1 MTGIPHPEAHRD
13 AHPDAPPG
21 APSATPRPSHSPGD
35 AEPRSPGDP
44 EPRGRDRSVDA
55 VRAAAVAVVVIWH
68 TTLSLLQV
76 DDGRLVMPGPVDAV
90 PGGWLATW
98 LLQVMPVFFA
108 VGGFVHLTG
117 RRSARTSRE
126 FLRRR
131 VRRLGRPLAPF
142 LVCWGLTEVVLRLAG
157 QPPLAVLAPGVLA
170 PLWFLLVY
178 AAAATLTP
186 VTAAWHERWGARVV
200 VVGGLVLAALDAVRV
215 AGVPVLG
222 VATTALVWLLCHQL
236 GYLWRD
242 GVLDAPGRHLPLGG
256 AAVAALALLT
266 GPGPY
271 PASMVAS
278 AQYESNMLPTTLP
291 VLVVGTL
298 QICVV
303 LAVRPALARILRRP
317 WCWRPVLAVNVVAM
331 STYLWHM
338 PVVALLVWAW
348 HTAIGPL
355 PSVPD
360 AAWWWTRSA
369 WLVVVVILLLPVLRV
384 VRRWD
389 LAGEVRR

>member
-13 AHPDAPPG
+13 AHSDVRPG
-21 APSATPRPSHSPGD
+21 VPGATPRPSQSPD
-35 AEPRSPGDP
+35 DP
-44 EPRGRDRSVDA
+44 APYGRDRSVDA
-55 VRAAAVAVVVIWH
+55 VRAAAIAVVVVWH
-68 TTLSLLQV
+68 TTLSLLHV

-117 RRSARTSRE
+117 RRSAPTSRE

-131 VRRLGRPLAPF
+131 ARRLGRPLAPF
-142 LVCWGLTEVVLRLAG
+142 VLCWALTEVVLRLTG
-157 QPPLAVLAPGVLA
+157 QPPLAALAPGVLA

-178 AAAATLTP
+178 AAAAALTP
-186 VTAAWHERWGARVV
+186 VTAAWHEHWGARVV
-200 VVGGLVLAALDAVRV
+200 VIGGLVLAALDALRV
-215 AGVPVLG
+215 AGVPALG

-242 GVLDAPGRHLPLGG
+242 GVLDAPGRHLPLGV

-278 AQYESNMLPTTLP
+278 AQHESNMLPTTLP
-291 VLVVGTL
+291 VLVVGVL
-298 QICVV
+298 QVCVV
-303 LAVRPALARILRRP
+303 LAVRPVLARMLRRP
-317 WCWRPVLAVNVVAM
+317 WCWRPVIAVNVVAM

-338 PVVALLVWAW
+338 PVVALLVWGWRA
-348 HTAIGPL
+348 AIGPL
-355 PSVPD
+355 PPEPD
-360 AAWWWTRSA
+360 AAWWWTRPA
-369 WLVVVVILLLPVLRV
+369 WFVLVVVLLLPVLRV